1 VIKIGEIK
9 DLLKDIEIIRA
20 RLEGIINEKQG
31 KLLDKDVVE
40 ASKVL
45 NVALNKYNKI
55 LDENVN
61 KQS

>member
-1 VIKIGEIK
+1 MIKIGEIK